1 MADTHE
7 HSYIGGELDLFA
19 LATNWKDYIKH
30 EISSYIAGD
39 VLEVGAGIGG
49 TTVAL
54 HEGTAR
60 RWICLEPDRTLAL
73 RLKTRLLQCATV
85 PKTNVIVGSLRTFTD
100 RPSFDCI
107 LYIDVLEHIKDDCS
121 EIAAAAR
128 LVRHGGH
135 VVILA
140 PAHQWL
146 FSEFDKSVGHL
157 RRYDRARLKSMMPS
171 GWIEKKLRYIDSIGV
186 LLSLANV
193 LALRQSMPT
202 QSQINHWDRV
212 CVPASR
218 VVDRLCRGTIGKSVL
233 TVWCKK

>member
-1 MADTHE
+1 MADAHE
-7 HSYIGGELDLFA
+7 HSYIGGELELFA
-19 LATNWKDYIKH
+19 LAKNWKDYIKH

-107 LYIDVLEHIKDDCS
+107 LYIAVLEHIKDDYS

-128 LVRHGGH
+128 LVRRGGH

-140 PAHQWL
+140 PAHPWL

-171 GWIEKKLRYIDSIGV
+171 GWIEKKLRYLDSIGV
-186 LLSLANV
+186 FLSLANV

-202 QSQINHWDRV
+202 QSQIIHWDL
-212 CVPASR
+212 CIPASR